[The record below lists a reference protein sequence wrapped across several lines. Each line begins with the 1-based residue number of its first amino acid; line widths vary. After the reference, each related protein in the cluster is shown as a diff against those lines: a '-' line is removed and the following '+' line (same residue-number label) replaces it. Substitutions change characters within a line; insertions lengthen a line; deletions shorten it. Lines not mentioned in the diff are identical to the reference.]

1 MENRFER
8 GMPEPVQDAQ
18 VERKNYGKEK
28 ILAMALA
35 VAMSVSACVEKA
47 KQWSGEQLQQFSKE
61 NPTAERLEKN
71 KMDQMV
77 KSFHEFQQYSKE
89 HNVKTIDLIDDKRRA
104 QYPESMYGAYTDDY
118 QATVLEDGSI
128 LVEDD
133 SPVIQQLR
141 KERKVGDSVYYISDY
156 VYQMTKNEN
165 GEEMFVAKEGIFLTG
180 GENDR
185 PQRETGVDVNTGLVT
200 YFDNPDNAAYGA
212 TYELVDHDGKLQM
225 EQNSTYRILEPQAG
239 QKSAEHASRY
249 FADIQRY
256 INERKKK

>member
-1 MENRFER
+1 MENRFEQ
-8 GMPEPVQDAQ
+8 GMTEPVQDAQ
-18 VERKNYGKEK
+18 EERKNYSKEK

-61 NPTAERLEKN
+61 HPNAERLEKT

-77 KSFHEFQQYSKE
+77 KTFREFQEYVKE
-89 HNVKTIDLIDDKRRA
+89 HNVKTVDLIDSKRRA
-104 QYPESMYGAYTDDY
+104 KYPESMYGAYTDDY
-118 QATVLEDGSI
+118 QATMLEDGSI

-141 KERKVGDSVYYISDY
+141 KERKVGDSFYYISDY
-156 VYQMTKNEN
+156 IYQVVKKEN
-165 GEEMFVAKEGIFLTG
+165 GEELFVAKEGIFLTG

-212 TYELVDHDGKLQM
+212 TYELVDHDGKLEM
-225 EQNSTYRILEPQAG
+225 EQNSTYKILEPGQG
-239 QKSAEHASRY
+239 QKSAETAANH
-249 FADIQRY
+249 FVDIQRY
-256 INERKKK
+256 INERQKK